1 MKRLN
6 PGFFI
11 ERFVSQSP
19 KELLIAPAWGL
30 KNYEFTAKLNKRI
43 SNYSVIQ

>member
-1 MKRLN
+1 MERLN
-6 PGFFI
+6 PDFFI

-30 KNYEFTAKLNKRI
+30 KNYEFTNKINNRI
-43 SNYSVIQ
+43 GKGNFT